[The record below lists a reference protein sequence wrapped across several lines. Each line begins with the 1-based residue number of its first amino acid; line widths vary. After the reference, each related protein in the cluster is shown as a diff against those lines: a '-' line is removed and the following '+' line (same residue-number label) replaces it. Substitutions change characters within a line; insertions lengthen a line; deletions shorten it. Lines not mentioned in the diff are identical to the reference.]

1 MKSHELIIE
10 GMSCRHCVISV
21 SKELSKI
28 PGLRVHNVE
37 IGRALVEYDDT
48 EVTQAQI
55 AKAIEEAGHRLV
67 ST

>member
-28 PGLRVHNVE
+28 PGLRVQNVE

-48 EVTQAQI
+48 EVTQAHI